1 MHFWV
6 ILTNNTCSE
15 WSLMG
20 AALESDQSKKTGK
33 VVFFGPQNFQ
43 KIFFSKNFQNPYQ
56 KKKKIFFFGNHYK
69 ISKRKKKPP
78 LNNRLVVTSLRSEL
92 VPR

>member
-20 AALESDQSKKTGK
+20 AANESDQSKKTGK
-33 VVFFGPQNFQ
+33 VVFFGPQNFSK
-43 KIFFSKNFQNPYQ
+43 KIFPKIFQNPYQ
-56 KKKKIFFFGNHYK
+56 KKKKKFFFLETTIKYRKDSKNH
-69 ISKRKKKPP
+69 P
-78 LNNRLVVTSLRSEL
+78 
-92 VPR
+92 